1 MIEELH
7 QVPTTAG
14 FDRVM
19 VPGEPEY
26 LKQKDRMENGI
37 PIEDYLFDE
46 LQRLRGR

>member
-1 MIEELH
+1 MIEEVH
-7 QVPTTAG
+7 QVPTAEG

-26 LKQKDRMENGI
+26 LMERDRIRNGI

-46 LQRLRGR
+46 LQTLRKI